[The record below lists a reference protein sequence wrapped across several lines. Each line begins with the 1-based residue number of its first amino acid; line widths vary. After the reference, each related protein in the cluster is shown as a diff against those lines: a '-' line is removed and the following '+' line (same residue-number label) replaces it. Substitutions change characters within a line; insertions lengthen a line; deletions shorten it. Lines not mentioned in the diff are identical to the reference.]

1 MSLGTLDRR
10 PPPLFRQG
18 PSALTQLVFYGA
30 LGAFLMVADARLHIT
45 QPLHS
50 GLATAIYPLEW
61 LARQPFE
68 WVEGGADYVT
78 TMSRAQALEE
88 KTRQQL
94 TLQSAKTQQVDELLQ
109 ENAKL
114 RALLDLGQRFSTS
127 GQAAQILYDAADPFT
142 RRAVIDRGQLK
153 KIALGSPVI
162 DEKGV
167 VGQVTRVDLLTSEVT
182 LVIDKDFAIPVL
194 NVRTG
199 ERSVADGDPQGA
211 GLELR
216 FVSANADVQVGDELS
231 TSGVDGVYPP
241 GLSVAKVDKIERRG
255 DAPFARVH
263 CTPLSGVTGVR
274 HVLVVTPLG
283 AQVPARP
290 APATPLPLKRKG
302 ARNDG

>member
-10 PPPLFRQG
+10 PPPLFKQG
-18 PSALTQLVFYGA
+18 PSALTQLAFYGA
-30 LGAFLMVADARLHIT
+30 LGIFLMVADARLHIT

-50 GLATAIYPLEW
+50 ALATAIYPLEW
-61 LARQPFE
+61 VARQPFE
-68 WVEGGADYVT
+68 WLEGGADYV
-78 TMSRAQALEE
+78 SAVGRAQALEE

-114 RALLDLGQRFSTS
+114 RELLGLSQRFSTT

-142 RRAVIDRGQLK
+142 HRAVIDRGQLK
-153 KIALGSPVI
+153 NIALGSPVI

-182 LVIDKDFAIPVL
+182 LVIDRDFSIPVL

-211 GLELR
+211 GLVLR
-216 FVSANADVQVGDELS
+216 FVSANADVKVGDALF

-241 GLSVAKVDKIERRG
+241 GLSVARVDKIERRG
-255 DAPFARVH
+255 DAAFAQVH

-283 AQVPARP
+283 SQVPPRP
-290 APATPLPLKRKG
+290 LSTAPGIPPRPSKG
-302 ARNDG
+302 GAK

>member
-1 MSLGTLDRR
+1 
-10 PPPLFRQG
+10 LFKQG
-18 PSALTQLVFYGA
+18 PSALTQLVFYGVF
-30 LGAFLMVADARLHIT
+30 GVFLMVADARLHIT

-50 GLATAIYPLEW
+50 ALATAIYPLEW
-61 LARQPFE
+61 LARQPVD
-68 WVEGGADYVT
+68 WLEGSADYV
-78 TMSRAQALEE
+78 SAANRAQALEE
-88 KTRQQL
+88 QTRQQL
-94 TLQSAKTQQVDELLQ
+94 TLQSAKTQQVNELLQ

-114 RALLDLGQRFSTS
+114 RELLDLSQRFSTT

-142 RRAVIDRGQLK
+142 HRAVIDRGQLK

-199 ERSVADGDPQGA
+199 ERSVAEGDPQGA

-241 GLSVAKVDKIERRG
+241 GLSVAKVDKIDRRG
-255 DAPFARVH
+255 DAAFARVH
-263 CTPLSGVTGVR
+263 CVPLSGVTGAR

-290 APATPLPLKRKG
+290 APVAPPSTRRKG
-302 ARNDG
+302 ARDDG